1 MRFNRMA
8 LVCAA
13 ALTAGAHGQGAV
25 QWRVEDGGNGHW
37 YRLSSDVCGW
47 EEARN
52 RASNQGG
59 HLASITSE
67 AENAFIVALGVGR
80 SWIGAFQEPGACE
93 PGCFSWVTGEPWQY
107 QRWMGGQPDGFAGS
121 ENYVEIR
128 ANSYWNDLNAGWQFS
143 YIVEWSADCN
153 GDGVVDLGQILAG
166 EFVDANGNGVPD
178 CCEGALGCCPGD
190 ISRNGTVNGT
200 DLAAVLAA
208 WGSDGQTKF
217 DCDIDDSG
225 VVDGSDLAF
234 VLAGWGACP

>member
-1 MRFNRMA
+1 MIQTELFRAANRHRQ
-8 LVCAA
+8 
-13 ALTAGAHGQGAV
+13 AGSVGPASRTWPPQKPHRCRCRCVARHV
-25 QWRVEDGGNGHW
+25 RARARR
-37 YRLSSDVCGW
+37 RLRSSPDVCGW

-128 ANSYWNDLNAGWQFS
+128 ANSYWNDLNAGW
-143 YIVEWSADCN
+143 
-153 GDGVVDLGQILAG
+153 
-166 EFVDANGNGVPD
+166 
-178 CCEGALGCCPGD
+178 
-190 ISRNGTVNGT
+190 
-200 DLAAVLAA
+200 
-208 WGSDGQTKF
+208 
-217 DCDIDDSG
+217 
-225 VVDGSDLAF
+225 
-234 VLAGWGACP
+234 GACP